1 MPDITDLVELGG
13 AIVMGFVSS
22 LTTGWMV
29 AYTFRHRLPTFQLL
43 FASFL
48 LSAGTW
54 AVMSVITG
62 ALLQMLFNL
71 YVELSSG
78 GLVLAG
84 FVVISV
90 ILTAMVLY
98 LLWQMRHRGI
108 RRWAISGALIPWAI
122 VSILAIVANVCFL
135 TTDWFDGQVPEFF
148 IACVHFSMAIGI
160 IIGSCAGGMIYHQ
173 TRHLRVKIMSERFD
187 KHQV

>member
-13 AIVMGFVSS
+13 AIVMGFIAS

-48 LSAGTW
+48 LAAGTW
-54 AVMSVITG
+54 AVISVITG

-71 YVELSSG
+71 YVELSAG
-78 GLVLAG
+78 GWVWVG
-84 FVVISV
+84 FLFIAM
-90 ILTAMVLY
+90 ILGVTVLY
-98 LLWQMRHRGI
+98 LGWQMRHRGL
-108 RRWAISGALIPWAI
+108 RRWAMSGALIPWAI
-122 VSILAIVANVCFL
+122 VSILAIGANVLFL
-135 TTDWFDGQVPEFF
+135 TTDIFDRQVPDFF

-160 IIGSCAGGMIYHQ
+160 IVGACAGGMIYHQ
-173 TRHLRVKIMSERFD
+173 TRHLRVNVKSEQFD

>member
-62 ALLQMLFNL
+62 TLLQMLFNL
-71 YVELSSG
+71 YLELASG
-78 GLVLAG
+78 GLVFAG
-84 FVVISV
+84 FLVITVMLIV
-90 ILTAMVLY
+90 IMLY

-122 VSILAIVANVCFL
+122 VSTLAIGANVLFL
-135 TTDWFDGQVPEFF
+135 TTDIFDRQVPDFF

-160 IIGSCAGGMIYHQ
+160 IVGSCAGGMIYHQ
-173 TRHLRVKIMSERFD
+173 TRHLRVTVKSERFD